1 MKSTF
6 NICFYAKKDK
16 QKAGGAYPLF
26 ARITVDGVA
35 SRFNTKLDVLPE
47 MWDGKAGKAIG
58 RTAEAGR
65 INRMLS
71 DINAS
76 LNTIYHEMQRRDNY
90 VTAEKVKNEFLGH
103 SENHETILALFQK
116 HNEDVKQL
124 VGISKTIATYRKYE
138 VTRRHLAEFIQS
150 KYNLSDIS
158 IREITPMFITDFELY
173 LRTACKCGYNTT
185 AKFMQFFKRI
195 IIIARNNGIL
205 VGDPFASYKI
215 RLEKV
220 DRGYLTEDEIKIILK
235 KKMVSERL
243 EHVRDLF
250 VFSCFCGLAYSDV
263 ANLRQENIQKS
274 FDGNLW
280 IITRRKKTNTESNI
294 RLLDVPKRIIEKYKG
309 LARDG
314 HVFPVPNNGS
324 CNKILKD
331 IGRQC
336 GFKVR
341 LTYHVA
347 RHTNATTVL
356 LSHGVPIETVS
367 RLLGHTNIKTT
378 QIYAKIT
385 AQKISQDMETLS
397 HKLEDM
403 EKNICRA
410 I

>member
-103 SENHETILALFQK
+103 SENHETILTLFQK

-150 KYNLSDIS
+150 KYNLS
-158 IREITPMFITDFELY
+158 
-173 LRTACKCGYNTT
+173 G
-185 AKFMQFFKRI
+185 
-195 IIIARNNGIL
+195 
-205 VGDPFASYKI
+205 V
-215 RLEKV
+215 
-220 DRGYLTEDEIKIILK
+220 
-235 KKMVSERL
+235 
-243 EHVRDLF
+243 
-250 VFSCFCGLAYSDV
+250 VFAYS
-263 ANLRQENIQKS
+263 LQ
-274 FDGNLW
+274 
-280 IITRRKKTNTESNI
+280 
-294 RLLDVPKRIIEKYKG
+294 
-309 LARDG
+309 
-314 HVFPVPNNGS
+314 
-324 CNKILKD
+324 
-331 IGRQC
+331 
-336 GFKVR
+336 VR
-341 LTYHVA
+341 LQHHRQVHA
-347 RHTNATTVL
+347 VFQAHHHHSPKQWHTGQRPVRQL
-356 LSHGVPIETVS
+356 
-367 RLLGHTNIKTT
+367 
-378 QIYAKIT
+378 
-385 AQKISQDMETLS
+385 
-397 HKLEDM
+397 
-403 EKNICRA
+403 
-410 I
+410 